1 MISRSFSQFVEAR
14 VVTEQDVAEGRYQI
28 TDVVLPMPGFDV
40 QYPANEIAAMYRQ
53 LIKDDLGLE
62 EYDWRHPIKYVEALL
77 STNTRLSECQQ
88 QQGIIMTRGV
98 IHWRKCGPKRTLSSN
113 QL

>member
-1 MISRSFSQFVEAR
+1 
-14 VVTEQDVAEGRYQI
+14 VTEQDVAEGRYQL

-77 STNTRLSECQQ
+77 AARRMSPTAIHYYDKGRLFIGEN
-88 QQGIIMTRGV
+88 GD
-98 IHWRKCGPKRTLSSN
+98 
-113 QL
+113 